1 MKIFYEFSDFDL
13 QTEIPNSFRKYFSES
28 WGKVKTSNYCGAIKI
43 GDETIAILP
52 KIDKADDNA
61 NMRYLVYMLS
71 FVYDLRVDETTSS
84 TDTEQSPIIELLI
97 SVFCRDLLFEAEPLD
112 EYLPQTIKDINTK
125 IKEKLSDDYLI
136 GYTFF
141 IDKNKSKIEDDERS
155 AHIYKY
161 KIKPLIE
168 EYFYADEQIKTEIFG
183 VLDI

>member
-61 NMRYLVYMLS
+61 YMRYLVYMLS
-71 FVYDLRVDETTSS
+71 FVYDLRVDEITSS
-84 TDTEQSPIIELLI
+84 TNTEQGSIIELLI

-112 EYLPQTIKDINTK
+112 EYLPQ
-125 IKEKLSDDYLI
+125 KLSDDYLI
-136 GYTFF
+136 GHTFF

-168 EYFYADEQIKTEIFG
+168 EYFYADVQIKTEIFG